1 MDDMNQACQDLHER
15 GLLNLVVHLG
25 SDGALLSSGKGM
37 KKIRSASHAPVKDV
51 TGAGDAAVAGLVYGL
66 TKGYDLSKAAQF
78 GQAAAGLVLG
88 STSSTAV
95 GLTEAALQES
105 VRPAMNR
112 YLAISNEISAAL
124 ASAKPVVALES
135 TIIAH
140 GMAYPANF
148 EMAQEAEAIIREAGA
163 IPATIAV
170 IGGALKVG
178 LTAAEL
184 KKFAVDGPQVTKVST
199 RDLPYVVARKM
210 DGATTVASTMRIAAM
225 AGIHVFATGG
235 IGGVHRGAERSF
247 DISADMME
255 FAESNVAVVTAGAKA
270 ILDLALTLETL
281 ETLGVP
287 VIGYGTNDFPA
298 FYSRKSGHTV
308 PMRCDTAGE
317 VAALCHVKWG
327 MGLKGG
333 VVVANPIPQASEIIA
348 AEIAPVI
355 EQAVAKPP
363 AMASPARTSRRSC
376 WPGWQR

>member
-1 MDDMNQACQDLHER
+1 
-15 GLLNLVVHLG
+15 
-25 SDGALLSSGKGM
+25 
-37 KKIRSASHAPVKDV
+37 
-51 TGAGDAAVAGLVYGL
+51 
-66 TKGYDLSKAAQF
+66 
-78 GQAAAGLVLG
+78 
-88 STSSTAV
+88 
-95 GLTEAALQES
+95 
-105 VRPAMNR
+105 MNR
-112 YLAISNEISAAL
+112 HLAISGEISDAL

-140 GMAYPANF
+140 GMPYPANF
-148 EMAQEAEAIIREAGA
+148 EMAQEVEAIIREAGA

-178 LTAAEL
+178 LTTAEL
-184 KKFAVDGPQVTKVST
+184 KKFAVDGPRISKVST
-199 RDLPYVVARKM
+199 RDLPHVVARKLE
-210 DGATTVASTMRIAAM
+210 GATTVASTMRIAAL

-287 VIGYGTNDFPA
+287 VVGYGTHDFPA
-298 FYSRKSGHTV
+298 FYSRSSGHPV
-308 PMRCDTAGE
+308 PMRCDTPEE
-317 VAALCHVKWG
+317 VASLCQVKWG

-333 VVVANPIPQASEIIA
+333 IVVANPIPEASEIIA

-355 EQAVAKPP
+355 EQAVAE
-363 AMASPARTSRRSC
+363 AARQGISGKNVTPFLLARLAEVTAGRSLAANIALVKNNA
-376 WPGWQR
+376 RVAAEIAKAFAK